1 MGGDAEMMRAF
12 VTALALLPAPA
23 FADFTDNNLLAI
35 FYHELGHAVIHQMQV
50 PIFGQEEDAADTLSI
65 LMIDALYEP
74 DVAEEIAYDSA
85 ALFWAEAQNDPAYW
99 DTHGP
104 DEQRYFNTV
113 CLFYGA
119 DSDGREELAQELD
132 LPEERAD
139 GCEDEYALAA
149 DSWNTVLDEM
159 GSDATLRGQLI
170 LSADVP
176 MQIIE
181 EEIAALNGEIKWPR
195 DIVVNIAACGEAN
208 AFYDL
213 DDQSVTMCTEMT
225 GWLDTI
231 GQELGLK

>member
-1 MGGDAEMMRAF
+1 LGGDAEMMRAF
-12 VTALALLPAPA
+12 VTAFALLPAPS

-35 FYHELGHAVIHQMQV
+35 FYHELGHAVIDQMQV

-65 LMIDALYEP
+65 LMIDAFYEP
-74 DVAEEIAYDSA
+74 DAAEDIAYDSA

-119 DSDGREELAQELD
+119 DPDGRAEFARELD
-132 LPEERAD
+132 LPEERAE
-139 GCEDEYALAA
+139 GCEDEYVLAS

-159 GSDATLRGQLI
+159 GSDAKLRGQLI
-170 LSADVP
+170 LKADVP
-176 MQIIE
+176 MPIVNA
-181 EEIAALNGEIKWPR
+181 EIVALNVEFKWPR
-195 DIVVNIAACGEAN
+195 DIVMNITACGEAN

-213 DDQSVTMCTEMT
+213 DEQSVTMCTEMT
-225 GWLDTI
+225 GWLDAI
-231 GQELGLK
+231 GQDLGLN